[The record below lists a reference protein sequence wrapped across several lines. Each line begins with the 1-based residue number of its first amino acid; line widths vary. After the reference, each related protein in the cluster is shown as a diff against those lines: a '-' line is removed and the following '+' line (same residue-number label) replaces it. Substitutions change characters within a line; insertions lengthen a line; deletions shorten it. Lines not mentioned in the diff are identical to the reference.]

1 MSDAHPPAATVIDST
16 NLQAV
21 LHLDALGG
29 DRFVA
34 ATLSPNMNGDIFGG
48 QYLANVV
55 GAAMLATER
64 RRPHAMQAFFLRAGK
79 LELPLEYAVS
89 RIREGQRFAHRRVEV
104 HQAGRLLMT
113 ADVSLHSG
121 NGAHAHQ
128 ADPPRM
134 PTPEQLENLD
144 QLALRHV
151 NRMTPATIQRMLGKK
166 AVEARP
172 VDCEAGIFRAAN
184 EARFSVWLKPVA
196 RLPADA
202 FHQYCALTYLSDY
215 WIGAVPTARYAA
227 SIFAREHAVLSLNHS
242 LWFHAEPSTADWL
255 LYDLDSPN
263 SGNGLGLGHGRFF
276 DRRGKLLASAQQEV
290 LMS

>member
-1 MSDAHPPAATVIDST
+1 MSDAPPPAATVIDAA
-16 NLQAV
+16 NLQPV
-21 LHLDALGG
+21 LHLDSIGG

-55 GAAMLATER
+55 GAAMLTAEQ

-79 LELPLEYAVS
+79 LELPLEYTVS
-89 RIREGQRFAHRRVEV
+89 RVREGRRFAHRHVEV

-113 ADVSLHSG
+113 AGVSLYSG
-121 NGAHAHQ
+121 SGALTHQ
-128 ADPPRM
+128 ADPPRVPM
-134 PTPEQLENLD
+134 PEQLENLD
-144 QLALRHV
+144 QLAQRHI
-151 NRMTPATIQRMLGKK
+151 NRMTPETIQRMLGKK
-166 AVEARP
+166 AIEVRP
-172 VDCEAGIFRAAN
+172 VDSEAGIFRAAD

-196 RLPADA
+196 PLPADA

-242 LWFHAEPSTADWL
+242 LWFHAAPSTADWL
-255 LYDLDSPN
+255 LYDLDSPS
-263 SGNGLGLGHGRFF
+263 SGSGLGLGHGAFF
-276 DRRGKLLASAQQEV
+276 DRSGKLLASAQQEV
-290 LMS
+290 LLS